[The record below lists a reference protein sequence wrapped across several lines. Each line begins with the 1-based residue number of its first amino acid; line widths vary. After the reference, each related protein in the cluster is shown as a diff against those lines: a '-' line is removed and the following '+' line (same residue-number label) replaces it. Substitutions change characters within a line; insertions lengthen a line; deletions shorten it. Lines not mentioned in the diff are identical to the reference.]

1 MLYIEPVEIH
11 SISLF
16 HKLCMV
22 VSQETESFILS
33 LQNYSRSTLH
43 HADDLASLIELSRI
57 HNQRQV
63 LDDVCFLSKFLVNT
77 NTVMK
82 RIGKDA
88 EGYGKLS
95 YEFTENLEK
104 ALTFIRLLVEEAPD
118 DVKKHF
124 TSTYFG
130 MTHGG
135 LNSLMELLYDIT
147 WLKNWE
153 IDHRSAAK

>member
-104 ALTFIRLLVEEAPD
+104 ALTFIRLLVKEAPD

-147 WLKNWE
+147 WLKNWK

>member
-1 MLYIEPVEIH
+1 MFP
-11 SISLF
+11 
-16 HKLCMV
+16 
-22 VSQETESFILS
+22 
-33 LQNYSRSTLH
+33 
-43 HADDLASLIELSRI
+43 
-57 HNQRQV
+57 
-63 LDDVCFLSKFLVNT
+63 SKFLVNT

-104 ALTFIRLLVEEAPD
+104 ASTFIRLLVKEAPD

-147 WLKNWE
+147 WLKNWKLTIVLRPSE
-153 IDHRSAAK
+153 KFPAENTAHLLRQTRILLALTLLMVFASNLIDPRSRRLASS

>member
-104 ALTFIRLLVEEAPD
+104 ALTFIRLLVKEAPD

>member
-1 MLYIEPVEIH
+1 
-11 SISLF
+11 
-16 HKLCMV
+16 MV

-43 HADDLASLIELSRI
+43 HADDLASLVELSRI

-63 LDDVCFLSKFLVNT
+63 LDDVCSLSKFLVNT

-104 ALTFIRLLVEEAPD
+104 ALTFIRLLVKEAPD

>member
-22 VSQETESFILS
+22 VSQETASFISS

-104 ALTFIRLLVEEAPD
+104 ASTFIRLLVKEAPD

>member
-11 SISLF
+11 SIRLF

-57 HNQRQV
+57 HNQRQL

-104 ALTFIRLLVEEAPD
+104 ASTFIRLLVKEAPD